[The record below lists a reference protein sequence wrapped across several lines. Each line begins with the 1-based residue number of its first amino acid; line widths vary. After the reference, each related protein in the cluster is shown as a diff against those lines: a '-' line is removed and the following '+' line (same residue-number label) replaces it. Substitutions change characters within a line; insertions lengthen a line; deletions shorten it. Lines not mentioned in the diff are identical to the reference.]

1 MNDTAGEN
9 RALALAPSSVLERAG
24 PAALAMRGLRDL
36 LALQQADAWLQK
48 GRELQE
54 LNSYTEAVDCFN
66 RGLEVDPEHSILQF
80 YLGLAYYDGDGVS
93 LDYSLAFTWFRKAA
107 EQGYTMGQTGLGL
120 LYNGGWGVPQDYR
133 VAAAWYQKSAE
144 QGDVTGQIL
153 LGDLYEEGNGVPQDY
168 GLAVDWYRKA
178 AEQGDEWAIATLAD
192 LYHEGQKV
200 PQDYAQAMAWYSK
213 GAE

>member
-9 RALALAPSSVLERAG
+9 RALAGLPAALERAG

-133 VAAAWYQKSAE
+133 VAAAWYQKFR
-144 QGDVTGQIL
+144 TGRCHGSDPVGRFVRRGQWCSPGL
-153 LGDLYEEGNGVPQDY
+153 WLGCRLVSQSSRTG
-168 GLAVDWYRKA
+168 
-178 AEQGDEWAIATLAD
+178 
-192 LYHEGQKV
+192 
-200 PQDYAQAMAWYSK
+200 
-213 GAE
+213 